1 MKWIL
6 VSGPPG
12 VGKST
17 LSNVLSHALSI
28 AVIDK
33 DCIDEPFSPNDRGTS
48 YAQNVEPKV
57 LTAIFSLC
65 ERNFANG
72 VSLIVDL
79 PWTHILIQSPTWKQR
94 VLDIS
99 NRFDCDLKVVELCL
113 EEDLL
118 KERIASRGLE
128 RDKVKLSKEGW
139 EEFKSTD
146 HIDQVIDLPCLQL
159 DAGLE
164 LNAKVAQ
171 ALAYIKS

>member
-12 VGKST
+12 AGKST
-17 LSNVLSHALSI
+17 LANVLAHALGT

-33 DCIDEPFSPNDRGTS
+33 DCIDEPFSPDDRGPS
-48 YAQNVEPKV
+48 YTKNIEPKV

-65 ERNFANG
+65 ERNFSNG

-79 PWTHILIQSPTWKQR
+79 PWTHILIASPNWKSR
-94 VLDIS
+94 VLEIS
-99 NRFDCDLKVVELCL
+99 DKFDCDLKVIELCI

-118 KERIASRGLE
+118 KERIQKRGLA
-128 RDKVKLSKEGW
+128 RDKNKLSAEGW
-139 EEFKSTD
+139 EKFKATD
-146 HIDQVIDLPCLQL
+146 HIDQTIDLPCLQL

-164 LNAKVAQ
+164 LTEKIKR
-171 ALAYIKS
+171 ALEYIKS